1 MNREKTSAK
10 TDSAWQ
16 SNTASVKTSSRFTIW
31 VTANMLG
38 WGGRAILRGKMS
50 VKWSDI
56 FFLLWS
62 IFCVWA
68 GYKTCRDIKLSN
80 ARIAIN
86 GLSFK
91 QAAKWIFIHEQ
102 RRHQADIDGIDKDLS
117 ALKDIELPEEVLEL
131 AGKIRFEV

>member
-1 MNREKTSAK
+1 
-10 TDSAWQ
+10 
-16 SNTASVKTSSRFTIW
+16 
-31 VTANMLG
+31 
-38 WGGRAILRGKMS
+38 MS

-68 GYKTCRDIKLSN
+68 GYRTCRDIKLSN

-131 AGKIRFEV
+131 AGKIRFEVLNAKH

>member
-1 MNREKTSAK
+1 MG
-10 TDSAWQ
+10 
-16 SNTASVKTSSRFTIW
+16 I
-31 VTANMLG
+31 
-38 WGGRAILRGKMS
+38 
-50 VKWSDI
+50 I

-68 GYKTCRDIKLSN
+68 GYRTCRDIKLSN

-86 GLSFK
+86 SLSFK

-102 RRHQADIDGIDKDLS
+102 RRHQADIEGIKKDLS
-117 ALKDIELPEEVLEL
+117 ALEDVELPEEVLEL

>member
-31 VTANMLG
+31 ITANMLG